1 MSEFEMEAIDQ
12 QVENLAN
19 SKHEEACENPAP
31 ETEGKPGFWQQLDN
45 EIHYTSYR
53 RKRQI
58 VAVLWVLAC
67 LAAAAA
73 LVDDG
78 AFFADQRSLG
88 RCCTGS
94 GIGAWLR
101 NGCAWEAVLCAD

>member
-19 SKHEEACENPAP
+19 SKHEETCENPAP

-45 EIHYTSYR
+45 DIQYTRYR
-53 RKRQI
+53 RNRQI

-73 LVDDG
+73 LVVALYVPEALPWIVNVGVMCFVVAAAIIID
-78 AFFADQRSLG
+78 RSL
-88 RCCTGS
+88 RR
-94 GIGAWLR
+94 W
-101 NGCAWEAVLCAD
+101 

>member
-73 LVDDG
+73 LVVALYVPEALPWIVNVGVMCFVVAAAIIIDRG
-78 AFFADQRSLG
+78 
-88 RCCTGS
+88 
-94 GIGAWLR
+94 LR
-101 NGCAWEAVLCAD
+101 RW

>member
-1 MSEFEMEAIDQ
+1 MSEFEMEALDQ
-12 QVENLAN
+12 QVEAIAN
-19 SKHEEACENPAP
+19 SKHEEACENPVP

-67 LAAAAA
+67 LAAAVALYVPEALPWIVNVGVMCFVVAA
-73 LVDDG
+73 AIIIDRG
-78 AFFADQRSLG
+78 
-88 RCCTGS
+88 
-94 GIGAWLR
+94 LR
-101 NGCAWEAVLCAD
+101 RW

>member
-1 MSEFEMEAIDQ
+1 MSDFEMEAIDQ

-45 EIHYTSYR
+45 EIHYTRYR

-73 LVDDG
+73 LVVALYVPEALPWIVNVGVMCFVVAAAIIIDRG
-78 AFFADQRSLG
+78 
-88 RCCTGS
+88 
-94 GIGAWLR
+94 LR
-101 NGCAWEAVLCAD
+101 RW